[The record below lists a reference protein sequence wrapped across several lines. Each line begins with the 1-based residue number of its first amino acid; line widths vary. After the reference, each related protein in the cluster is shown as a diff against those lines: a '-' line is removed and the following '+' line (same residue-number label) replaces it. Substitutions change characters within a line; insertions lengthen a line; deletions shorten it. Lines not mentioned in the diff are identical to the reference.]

1 MAIPPAGRPSGP
13 SPGPGPGPAAGNGPV
28 LRLSRLL
35 KRPVADRSGESL
47 GRLSDVIVRLRGADY
62 PLVTGLV
69 GAVGGRR
76 VFIPVEQVSSFS
88 RGGPAGEP
96 AGEPLK
102 LTSARLDLR
111 HFDRREGEVLLRA
124 DVLGH
129 RLIDV
134 RNARLVRAADLE
146 LASDNGEW
154 VVSGVDTRPR
164 RRRWFGLGV
173 ESGAGLDPGAGLDS
187 GAGLFR
193 DWHDFEWL
201 IGHAGSALLR
211 GPFARIRRLKP
222 AQIAD
227 LLEDASKEEQTEILG
242 RVHVD
247 PELEADVFEE
257 LDEDE
262 AARLLAGR
270 SDADIAGV
278 LAKMR
283 ADDAA
288 DAIAELPQRRRQPV
302 LDLLPAGQRGKVL
315 TLLGFNAT
323 SAGGLMGV
331 DFITLPTMATVDQA
345 LAKVRESGTLQP
357 EALTSVHAVDNDGCL
372 RGVATLVALL
382 QSAGSAALIDVCD
395 TDPVRVGADTD
406 VMDVAVLMTDYNLIT
421 IPVVD
426 DERCLLGVITVDD
439 VLEVTLPDDWRRR
452 EAAEPPDA
460 RHGDARLAGYAAG
473 AQAGDVGRGVTEAG
487 QHRVGV
493 RAGQRRRQRRAGR
506 GAAEARRGGRL
517 CHAVEVGERLPG
529 LVVRVG
535 GDLVEAEDRR
545 DARVGRRE
553 LRRPFG
559 AGALGEDRGEALAQG
574 RPVRRF
580 GAVGQVRIVGQPEAL
595 EQLRVERGFQR
606 ADGDELAVR
615 GLVRVVERGA
625 AVDQVGAA
633 LRPPPA
639 HGREAV
645 ENRGQQRRAVHH
657 GGVDHLAAAG
667 PFPLQ
672 QRGEDA
678 DGQQHPAPAEVAGQ
692 IDRRHRPLP
701 GAADQG

>member
-1 MAIPPAGRPSGP
+1 MATPPA
-13 SPGPGPGPAAGNGPV
+13 V
-28 LRLSRLL
+28 LRLSWLL
-35 KRPVADRSGESL
+35 KRPVADRTGESL
-47 GRLSDVIVRLRGADY
+47 GKLSDVIVRLRGADY

-69 GAVGGRR
+69 GAVGGRQ
-76 VFIPVEQVSSFS
+76 VFVPVEQVSSLGS
-88 RGGPAGEP
+88 STVAQTQ
-96 AGEPLK
+96 GEPLK

-111 HFDRREGEVLLRA
+111 HFDRREGEVLLHA

-129 RLIDV
+129 RFIDV

-154 VVSGVDTRPR
+154 VLSGVDTRPR
-164 RRRWFGLGV
+164 RRRWSGLGD
-173 ESGAGLDPGAGLDS
+173 AAADPGTGV
-187 GAGLFR
+187 FR

-227 LLEDASKEEQTEILG
+227 LLEGASKEEQTEILG
-242 RVHVD
+242 RVHAD

-257 LDEDE
+257 LDEDA

-302 LDLLPAGQRGKVL
+302 LDLLPAGQRAKVL

-345 LAKVRESGTLQP
+345 LARVRESGTLQP
-357 EALTSVHAVDNDGCL
+357 EALTSVHAVDNEGCL

-382 QSAGSAALIDVCD
+382 QSAGATALIDVCD

-439 VLEVTLPDDWRRR
+439 VLEFILPEDWRRR

-460 RHGDARLAGYAAG
+460 RHGDAR
-473 AQAGDVGRGVTEAG
+473 
-487 QHRVGV
+487 
-493 RAGQRRRQRRAGR
+493 
-506 GAAEARRGGRL
+506 
-517 CHAVEVGERLPG
+517 
-529 LVVRVG
+529 
-535 GDLVEAEDRR
+535 
-545 DARVGRRE
+545 
-553 LRRPFG
+553 
-559 AGALGEDRGEALAQG
+559 
-574 RPVRRF
+574 
-580 GAVGQVRIVGQPEAL
+580 
-595 EQLRVERGFQR
+595 
-606 ADGDELAVR
+606 
-615 GLVRVVERGA
+615 
-625 AVDQVGAA
+625 
-633 LRPPPA
+633 
-639 HGREAV
+639 
-645 ENRGQQRRAVHH
+645 
-657 GGVDHLAAAG
+657 
-667 PFPLQ
+667 
-672 QRGEDA
+672 
-678 DGQQHPAPAEVAGQ
+678 
-692 IDRRHRPLP
+692 
-701 GAADQG
+701 